1 MQAAWT
7 LRVTL
12 QPKSRWHKSQN
23 QVMLLLAPLIASAA
37 NLQTLHPLSAQ
48 VTATNGAG
56 LTTTAQTMAITVAKA
71 G

>member
-1 MQAAWT
+1 
-7 LRVTL
+7 V
-12 QPKSRWHKSQN
+12 
-23 QVMLLLAPLIASAA
+23 VLLLAPFVGSAA
-37 NLQTLHPLSAQ
+37 VSQTLHPFLIQ